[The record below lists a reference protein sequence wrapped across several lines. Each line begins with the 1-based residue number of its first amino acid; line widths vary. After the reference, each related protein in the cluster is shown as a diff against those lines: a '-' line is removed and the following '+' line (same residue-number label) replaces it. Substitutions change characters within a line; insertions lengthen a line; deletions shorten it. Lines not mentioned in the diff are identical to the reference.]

1 MHNNNESD
9 LLTAPPSSLYR
20 DAWIRLR
27 KNKMAFASLI
37 IVGIY
42 LFVSLIAPVLPLS
55 YDNQTIA
62 HKFLPPSFRKAGEL
76 AYEKQESHL
85 LALAQKQN
93 RPLDENEVFQLAE
106 LKNAVEN
113 DPVHNK
119 VYPLGTDGLGRDM
132 LARLI
137 YGGCVS
143 ILVGIVGSFTAVI
156 IGMIL
161 GALAGYKGG
170 TTDRVIVVSMEVLY
184 SLPYMLIVI
193 IFMALFG
200 QNLINLFVAIAL
212 ISWLTQARV
221 VRGQVISLKN
231 TGFVEAARM
240 MGASSWHVIRRHL
253 LPNCLNIMIVF
264 ASMDIP
270 VFILSESFL
279 SYLGLGVSAPL
290 ASWGTLVKDGVDNM
304 YLYPWL
310 LTVPALAM
318 GIFLFAM
325 NFLGDGLRDAFDP
338 KGKNV

>member
-1 MHNNNESD
+1 MKNNAPK
-9 LLTAPPSSLYR
+9 LLTARPSNLYK

-27 KNKMAFASLI
+27 KNKMAFISLI

-55 YDNQTIA
+55 YDEQVIE
-62 HKFLPPSFRKAGEL
+62 HQFLPPSFRKAGEL
-76 AYEKQESHL
+76 AFEKQEAYL
-85 LALAQKQN
+85 QAFANKEN
-93 RPLDENEVFQLAE
+93 RPLNENEVQRLAE
-106 LKNAVEN
+106 FKNAIAS
-113 DPVHNK
+113 DPIHNR
-119 VYPLGTDGLGRDM
+119 VYLLGTDGLGRDM

-137 YGGCVS
+137 YGGRVS
-143 ILVGIVGSFTAVI
+143 ILIGIVGSFTAVL
-156 IGMIL
+156 IGMVL

-170 TTDRVIVVSMEVLY
+170 KTDRVIVISMEVLY

-231 TGFVEAARM
+231 SGFVEAARM
-240 MGASSWHVIRRHL
+240 MEASSWHVIKRHL

-304 YLYPWL
+304 YLHSWL
-310 LTVPALAM
+310 LIVPASAM
-318 GIFLFAM
+318 GLFLFAM